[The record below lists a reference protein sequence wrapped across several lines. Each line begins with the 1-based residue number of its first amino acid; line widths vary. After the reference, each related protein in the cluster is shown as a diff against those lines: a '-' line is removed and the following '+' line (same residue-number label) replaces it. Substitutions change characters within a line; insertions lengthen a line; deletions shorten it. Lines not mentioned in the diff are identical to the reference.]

1 MSLTITPLTPRARR
15 SSTIADELRRLITS
29 GQLKPGDKLPTEA
42 SLCQQFGVSRTTL
55 REAIQMLRTTGLL
68 DVTPGRGS
76 FIRVPDLRQLLADI
90 ALASRSGQVNMAEV
104 RTLRVLLQRDILSRL
119 GKAPAHKKKEL
130 FQHVLIRAA
139 AAEDNAQLETNW
151 HLHMAELSG
160 NMLARLLLET
170 LLTLETDARIKRYRD
185 PDAVMQTIHVQ
196 MRTNTAIADG
206 DMALAERV
214 LCQFI
219 DPQGSTPANGVG
231 TGTAS
236 SGFSMQPAA
245 TGSY

>member
-76 FIRVPDLRQLLADI
+76 FIRVPDLRQLLTDL
-90 ALASRSGQVNMAEV
+90 ALASRSGQVNMSEV
-104 RTLRVLLQRDILSRL
+104 RSLRVLLQRDILSRL

-151 HLHMAELSG
+151 HLQMAELSG
-160 NMLARLLLET
+160 NMLSKLLLET

-219 DPQGSTPANGVG
+219 EPQGSATLPTGNGSSY
-231 TGTAS
+231 TA
-236 SGFSMQPAA
+236 QPA
-245 TGSY
+245 TVNGI